1 MFTSEILNS
10 NYYSIYM
17 NKLSGLYL
25 YPIKKS
31 INELK

>member
-17 NKLSGLYL
+17 NKLSGLY
-25 YPIKKS
+25 PIKKS